1 MKYNKEKLNNSKGI
15 TLVALVIIVIIL
27 IILSG
32 ISINAVVGDGG
43 IIAKAKLAK
52 EESRASIVQD
62 EADLWKAEKENAID
76 SGKPARTREEVLNKL
91 VADGNLTPEE
101 KKIIEEKDSVKIASR
116 TIVFEPEE
124 IKNKKFT
131 IKTVNS
137 ERKSI
142 TSFNY

>member
-91 VADGNLTPEE
+91 VADGNLTPE
-101 KKIIEEKDSVKIASR
+101 VKIASR

-137 ERKSI
+137 ERNSI

>member
-1 MKYNKEKLNNSKGI
+1 MGKYNESNSKGI

-32 ISINAVVGDGG
+32 ISIYAVVGENG
-43 IIAKAKLAK
+43 IIAKAKLSK
-52 EESRASIVQD
+52 EENRASIVQD
-62 EADLWKAEKENAID
+62 EVDIWNAEKENSID
-76 SGKPARTREEVLNKL
+76 SGNPARTREDVLNKL
-91 VADGNLTPEE
+91 VTDGNLTPEE
-101 KKIIEEKDSVKIASR
+101 KVIIEETGSIKIASR

-137 ERKSI
+137 ERNSI

>member
-1 MKYNKEKLNNSKGI
+1 MGKYNESNSKGI

-32 ISINAVVGDGG
+32 ISIYAVVGENG
-43 IIAKAKLAK
+43 IIAKAKLSK
-52 EESRASIVQD
+52 EENRASIVQD
-62 EADLWKAEKENAID
+62 EVDIWKAEKENAID

-137 ERKSI
+137 ERNSI

>member
-76 SGKPARTREEVLNKL
+76 FYVC
-91 VADGNLTPEE
+91 
-101 KKIIEEKDSVKIASR
+101 
-116 TIVFEPEE
+116 
-124 IKNKKFT
+124 KN
-131 IKTVNS
+131 
-137 ERKSI
+137 
-142 TSFNY
+142 